1 MFNRGQHAHEAS
13 ASVAVDPR
21 ADRMSII
28 LFSGT
33 VDKLLAASILASGAA
48 LMGMEVEVFLTN
60 YGLMGFRKYDY
71 KTNTRISADFADY
84 KPMLMEKLQGPQ
96 APNWMENFQRAK
108 EVGDLKVYACGMTM
122 ELFGLQHTDLEPIV
136 DEVVGVAGFVE
147 RAKESKVTL
156 FI

>member
-1 MFNRGQHAHEAS
+1 MFQRGQHQHAGATP
-13 ASVAVDPR
+13 AVVDPR

-33 VDKLLAASILASGAA
+33 VEKLLAASILASGAA
-48 LMGMEVEVFLTN
+48 MMGMEVEVFLTN
-60 YGLMGFRKYDY
+60 YGLLGFRKDDY
-71 KTNTRISADFADY
+71 KTNTRISDDFADY
-84 KPMLMEKLQGPQ
+84 QPMLMEKLQGPN

-108 EVGDLKVYACGMTM
+108 EVGDLKVFACGMTM
-122 ELFGLQHTDLEPIV
+122 ELFGLQQSDLEPIV